1 MTCSAGAAT
10 EGGMGWRAA
19 DEYDREERERLRALP
34 LRERYPWGRLA
45 AVGTALAVAVAWFW
59 WRHG

>member
-1 MTCSAGAAT
+1 
-10 EGGMGWRAA
+10 MGWRAA
-19 DEYDREERERLRALP
+19 DEYDREERARIRALP

-45 AVGTALAVAVAWFW
+45 AVGIGLAAADAWLW